1 MKVVTSTEMAEIDRL
16 TISQYGVPSLVLM
29 ERAALAVLKHFLE
42 LKPKIDCV
50 VNPFGH
56 CEALAGCRSNLISE
70 IAAGTSCPRNDNFER
85 EPRRVIVLVGP
96 GNNGGDGVAVARIIK
111 NAVNAGGGSDVKV
124 FQLFSEDKLSED
136 CKAQIK
142 IAKNF
147 GVEVIEGY
155 PTESDFAYADVV
167 VDAIFGTG
175 LKRELEGRIADL
187 VNTVNSLKKTVV
199 AVDIP
204 SGISSDTGE
213 VLGTALKATVTVTFG
228 LPKRGH
234 LLFPGRDYVG
244 RLFVEDIGFPHE
256 LLNSEKIKVQIIT
269 ESLARLLLPLRPAYS
284 HKGAYGH
291 VLVVAGSVGKTGAA
305 MMTAKSCL
313 RAGSG
318 LVTMAVPA
326 CLKVVFQAKVLEEM
340 LLPLPCNNQTLSK
353 QAVPEIKEFLNEK
366 ADVVAFGP
374 GVGVNED
381 TQEILRFLL
390 TESPCPVVI
399 DADGITLLSREPEI
413 LKNAKPKTVITPH
426 PGEMSRLIKVSVKE
440 IEKRRIE
447 IAQSVAKEFNTVV
460 VLKGVPTVVASSDG
474 RSFLNTT
481 GNPGMAT
488 GGSGDVLTG
497 IIASFIGQGLDV
509 FHASILG
516 VYVHGLSADIASCEK
531 GYHGLVAGDIIE
543 SLPKALLKLNEKN

>member
-1 MKVVTSTEMAEIDRL
+1 MRVVTSTEMAEIDSL
-16 TISQYGVPSLVLM
+16 TINKYGIPSLVLM
-29 ERAALAVLKHFLE
+29 ERAALGVVKHVLKLN
-42 LKPKIDCV
+42 PKK
-50 VNPFGH
+50 
-56 CEALAGCRSNLISE
+56 
-70 IAAGTSCPRNDNFER
+70 T
-85 EPRRVIVLVGP
+85 IVLAGP
-96 GNNGGDGVAVARIIK
+96 GNNGGDGVAVARILK
-111 NAVNAGGGSDVKV
+111 SAVDVEERIDVKV
-124 FQLFSEDKLSED
+124 FQLFPEDKLSED
-136 CKAQIK
+136 CKAQLK

-147 GVEVIEGY
+147 GVEVIEGF
-155 PTESDFAYADVV
+155 PSESDIAQADLV

-175 LKRELEGRIADL
+175 LKRELEGRIAEL
-187 VNTVNSLKKTVV
+187 INTVNSLSKTVI

-213 VLGTALKATVTVTFG
+213 ILGTALRATVTVTFG
-228 LPKRGH
+228 LPKRGQF
-234 LLFPGRDYVG
+234 LFPGRDFIG

-256 LLNSEKIKVQIIT
+256 LLDSAKIKVKLID
-269 ESLARLLLPLRPAYS
+269 EKLARSLIPSRPIYS
-284 HKGAYGH
+284 HKGTYGH
-291 VLVVAGSVGKTGAA
+291 ILVVAGSVGKTGAA
-305 MMTAKSCL
+305 MMTAKSSL

-340 LLPLPCNNQTLSK
+340 LLPLPCNTQTLSK
-353 QAVPEIKEFLNEK
+353 QAIPEIKEFLNEK

-381 TQEILRFLL
+381 TEEILKFLL
-390 TESPCPVVI
+390 NESPCPVVI
-399 DADGITLLSREPEI
+399 DADGITLLSKNPEI

-426 PGEMSRLIKVSVKE
+426 PGEMSRIIKISVKE

-474 RSFLNTT
+474 KAFLNTT

-509 FHASILG
+509 FHASVLG
-516 VYVHGLSADIASCEK
+516 VYVHGLSGDIASCEK

-543 SLPKALLKLNEKN
+543 SLPKALLKLNEES